1 MEWYAA
7 MASTEMQAIVDQLW
21 SEGRPEMSSVAE
33 LRANFEAMAGAFPL
47 PGAVTCDPVRIGDM
61 RAEWHR
67 PGGAGD
73 DAAILYLHGGGYV
86 VGSLATHRTLVAAI
100 AAAAAIPALAI
111 DYRLAPEWPF
121 PAALED
127 ATAAYRWLLAQGIA
141 PGRVVVAGDS
151 AGGGLTL
158 ATLVA
163 LRDAK
168 TPLPAAA
175 ACLSPWVDLEGVGE
189 SMTARAARDPIIS
202 RDLVVWL
209 ARKYLG
215 AHDSRTPLA
224 APLYAELGGL
234 PPLLIQVGEAET
246 LYDDAV
252 RIADRAIKAGVVVTL
267 DPWPDMIH
275 VWQLFAPMAPEG
287 RDAIAA
293 IGRFIRRHVP

>member
-1 MEWYAA
+1 MH
-7 MASTEMQAIVDQLW
+7 
-21 SEGRPEMSSVAE
+21 
-33 LRANFEAMAGAFPL
+33 
-47 PGAVTCDPVRIGDM
+47 
-61 RAEWHR
+61 AEWHW
-67 PGGAGD
+67 PEGAGD
-73 DAAILYLHGGGYV
+73 DAAMLYLHGGGYV
-86 VGSLATHRTLVAAI
+86 VGSLATHRALVAAI
-100 AAAAAIPALAI
+100 ARAAAIPALAI
-111 DYRLAPEWPF
+111 AYRLAPESPF

-127 ATAAYRWLLAQGIA
+127 ATAAYRRLLAQGIA
-141 PGRVVVAGDS
+141 PERIVVAGDS

-175 ACLSPWVDLEGVGE
+175 VCLSPWVDLEGVGE

-202 RDLVVWL
+202 KELLVWL
-209 ARKYLG
+209 AGKYLG
-215 AHDSRTPLA
+215 THDCRTPLA

-252 RIADRAIKAGVVVTL
+252 RIAERAAKAGVAVTL
-267 DPWPDMIH
+267 DAWPEMVH

>member
-47 PGAVTCDPVRIGDM
+47 PDAVTCDPVRIGDL

-67 PGGAGD
+67 PAGAGD

-141 PGRVVVAGDS
+141 PERVVVAGDS

-175 ACLSPWVDLEGVGE
+175 VCLSPWVDLEGVGE
-189 SMTARAARDPIIS
+189 SMTVRAARDPIIS

-215 AHDSRTPLA
+215 ALDSRTPLA

-252 RIADRAIKAGVVVTL
+252 RIAERATKAGVVVTL